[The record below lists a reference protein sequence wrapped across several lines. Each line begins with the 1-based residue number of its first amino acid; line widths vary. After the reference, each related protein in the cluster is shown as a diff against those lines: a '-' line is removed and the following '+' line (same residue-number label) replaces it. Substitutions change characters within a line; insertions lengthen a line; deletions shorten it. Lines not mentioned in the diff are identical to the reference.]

1 MNSLLLAGNL
11 GLIIGLSVA
20 GGLLFLGIIFVI
32 WLIVA
37 YNKFISRG
45 NNIKE
50 GFSNIDV
57 YLNKRYDLIPNLVE
71 TVKGYAKHEKETL
84 ENVMQA
90 RYAAMNSLGKV
101 DKFEKENNLSRTLKS
116 LFKVTENYP
125 DLKSDRHFTDLMSSL
140 RQIED
145 EIMNSRKYYNAVVKE
160 YNDLCLKFPSNLVAK
175 WFKFEPANL
184 FVVEDAEMRKNIKV
198 KF

>member
-32 WLIVA
+32 WLIVV